1 MEQLKEAEFKPWM
14 TKRKFIQKDE
24 EYEIIGGGTMFVSG
38 DFRNIVRF
46 KNTKTEQ
53 VFVLTDEMF
62 FDKVSLI

>member
-1 MEQLKEAEFKPWM
+1 MEQLKEAEHKPWM
-14 TKRKFIQKDE
+14 NGKKFTQKDE
-24 EYEIIGGGTMFVSG
+24 LYEIISGGTMFISG

-46 KNTKTEQ
+46 KNIKSQQ